1 MANFPMIHECFSARI
16 FLPQIRRRQKFFMKI
31 QIFKKLLAFLQ
42 KTVALVFEDNS
53 NQFILGEKF
62 MLKNLMILIFVSVA
76 AVASVNAQKSDAK
89 AADETAIRA
98 NVEQMVKGWNT
109 KNGADF
115 AKPFAEDADYVVI
128 NGMQIKGRSEITKG
142 HQGIFDTFYKNST
155 LTLSTDSIRLLRP
168 DVAVVHVSGA
178 LKNGDGEAAR
188 TTNAKITMV
197 MTKTNGRWEIAAFQ
211 NTQVQAV
218 SETKK

>member
-1 MANFPMIHECFSARI
+1 MNVSARG
-16 FLPQIRRRQKFFMKI
+16 FSSRKSVGGKSFSRKFEFS
-31 QIFKKLLAFLQ
+31 KKLLAFLQ
-42 KTVALVFEDNS
+42 KTVALVFEGNS
-53 NQFILGEKF
+53 NQFTLGEKF

-76 AVASVNAQKSDAK
+76 AVASVKAQKTDDKA

-98 NVEQMVKGWNT
+98 NVEQMMKGWNT

-128 NGMQIKGRSEITKG
+128 NGMQIKGRGEIAKG
-142 HQGIFDTFYKNST
+142 HQGIFDTFYKNTT
-155 LTLSTDSIRLLRP
+155 LTLSADSIRLLRP
-168 DVAVVHVSGA
+168 DVAVVHVSSA

-197 MTKTNGRWEIAAFQ
+197 MTKANGRWEIAAFQ
-211 NTQVQAV
+211 NTQVQAA